1 MGTKYLE
8 LEQHDFRSYKK
19 ESEGGQVQ
27 SGGIGGINADD
38 REKKKKTFTGGCTSP
53 FPLKLCVSSIRVQHE
68 QRFVVDITWWCVA
81 VSYVVC
87 N

>member
-38 REKKKKTFTGGCTSP
+38 REKKKKRSP
-53 FPLKLCVSSIRVQHE
+53 GDAPPPSP
-68 QRFVVDITWWCVA
+68 
-81 VSYVVC
+81 
-87 N
+87 